1 MKKFLWFVLIFALA
15 PLGRA
20 SSGDEFF
27 RAMEDE
33 MARSKNELRLEGNP
47 DPYYIVYRL
56 KVMHTPFVV
65 KASMGSLYRTQTNAR
80 PVVNAGVLL
89 SSGNGKQDSFGVE
102 GNHWFTQRDVG
113 QSYDALRHRLWE
125 LTNEAYL
132 AASDLYARKEAYRRR
147 KAQGNGEVDFI
158 PGEQS
163 VYTEEAPRLPSLDKE
178 QLQNFAK
185 ALSAKGKNLP
195 LMYDFYVEISPEQT
209 ERYFLNNL
217 GGKVRYGWAC
227 ITATWRAKF
236 RTQTGYNLQLERKI
250 VFDASEDWQPRLEEA
265 VDEFIKHLR
274 QIQTAKMGEA
284 YIGPVLLMPAAAAQ
298 MWDRAF
304 VKNMIE
310 FSPIVSSYGT
320 ETSGGSFKDKMNLR
334 VVSPEVDVYDKPFL
348 RTYNGQ
354 RLKGFTIRDEEGV
367 TPQELTL
374 IKDGFLREIPTS
386 SRPFKKGILSNGH
399 GRSLQEFPREALTNV
414 IVKPHHPLSP
424 KALEDRLLE
433 MCRAQ
438 ELPYCYIIH
447 DLNEEMLE
455 RDMMERIYTSDG
467 HKEPVTGLEI
477 ETTFSPRLL
486 RDIRA
491 AGDEATVLNT
501 KQNISIV
508 TPAVLLEEMEL
519 VPTDKKPE
527 RPPLVPKP

>member
-1 MKKFLWFVLIFALA
+1 MKKFLWFVFVLIFSSV
-15 PLGRA
+15 GRA

-27 RAMEDE
+27 RAMKDE
-33 MARSKNELRLEGNP
+33 MARSKSELRLAGNP

-56 KVMHTPFVV
+56 KVMYTPFVV
-65 KASMGSLYRTQTNAR
+65 KASMGALYRTETNSR
-80 PVVNAGVLL
+80 PAVNAGVLL

-102 GNHWFTQRDVG
+102 GNHWFSQRDVG
-113 QSYDALRHRLWE
+113 QSYDALRHSFWE
-125 LTNEAYL
+125 QTNEAYL

-147 KAQGNGEVDFI
+147 KTTDKTNVDFI
-158 PGEQS
+158 PGKQS
-163 VYTEEAPRLPSLDKE
+163 IYVEEPTQLPPLDKE

-195 LMYDFYVEISPEQT
+195 MVYDFYVELSPEQT

-217 GGKVRYGWAC
+217 GGQVRYGWAC
-227 ITATWRAKF
+227 VTATWRANF
-236 RTQTGYNLQLERKI
+236 RTQAGYNLQLERKV
-250 VFDASEDWQPRLEEA
+250 VFDAAEGWQPRLEKA
-265 VDEFIKHLR
+265 IDEFIAHLQ
-274 QIQTAKMGEA
+274 QIQTAKTAEA
-284 YIGPVLLMPAAAAQ
+284 YIGPVLLMPAASAQ
-298 MWDRAF
+298 MWDRTF

-310 FSPIVSSYGT
+310 FSPLVASDGT
-320 ETSGGSFKDKMNLR
+320 ETSGGSFKDKIGLR

-348 RTYNGQ
+348 RTYDGR
-354 RLKGFTIRDEEGV
+354 RLKGFTIRDDEGV

-386 SRPFKKGILSNGH
+386 SRPFKEGIRSNGH
-399 GRSLQEFPREALTNV
+399 GRSLQEFPRETLTNV
-414 IVKPHHPLSP
+414 IVTPHHPLSQ
-424 KALEDRLLE
+424 KELEARLLE
-433 MCRAQ
+433 MCREQ
-438 ELPYCYIIH
+438 ELAYCYIIH
-447 DLNEEMLE
+447 DLSEEMLE
-455 RDMMERIYTSDG
+455 RDMMEKIYTSDG

-491 AGDEATVLNT
+491 AGDEPAVLNT

-508 TPAVLLEEMEL
+508 SPALLLEEMEL